1 MSWETSSMTSLGR
14 KGNTKIAGQLI
25 SQLWALNPRPDQG
38 SQYVFNVSDSPTN
51 CSLSLSLFF
60 SLFLSLFPHFLSL
73 SSSSSICNPLSWH
86 FFSFSQT
93 LWSSRQGHTLY
104 SWQSAVCGAVAGAG
118 DYMLCWE
125 RGRRGGKG
133 VGMDGWTD
141 RWMLDRIGE

>member
-51 CSLSLSLFF
+51 FSVSLSLSL
-60 SLFLSLFPHFLSL
+60 P
-73 SSSSSICNPLSWH
+73 P
-86 FFSFSQT
+86 FSFSFIILLYLQPSLLT
-93 LWSSRQGHTLY
+93 FLLFLPDSVVVEARSHALLLAVSSVRSCCRCRGLYAVLGKRQ
-104 SWQSAVCGAVAGAG
+104 
-118 DYMLCWE
+118 